1 MRRIG
6 YLFIIAAF
14 LGACENQEKE
24 FPDFDYTAV
33 YFPVQFPVRTL
44 ILGEDRFDNS
54 MDKELNFDIGIAIG
68 GMYSNNRNWS
78 VGFTIDESLCDS
90 LGNDV
95 KALPQSYY
103 TLNPSSEATIPSG
116 SFSGLI
122 NVQLTD
128 DFLADTL
135 AFGNYFVIPLR
146 ITSTDADSILTGLP
160 LVPDPDKRILAEWD
174 PGAPPKD
181 FTLFMVK
188 YINEYHGNYLRRGV
202 DFTLDGSGNRT
213 DTVVYRAKYVEQDQV
228 VGVSTA
234 GRYELQSNFAGIN
247 VGGGAGLKLEFN
259 LSSGSIVVDQF
270 PGGTEVPE
278 TGTGQFVQ
286 GGDSWG
292 GKDRNVIYLNYKYTV
307 GSTDHEVFDTL
318 VYRDNTVKFEVFSPV
333 VN

>member
-6 YLFIIAAF
+6 YLLIIAAV
-14 LGACENQEKE
+14 LVGCENQEKE

-33 YFPVQFPVRTL
+33 YFPIQFPVRTL

-54 MDKELNFDIGIAIG
+54 MDQELNFDMGVAIG
-68 GMYSNNRNWS
+68 GMYSNTRNWS

-90 LGNDV
+90 LGNNV
-95 KALPQSYY
+95 QALPQSLY
-103 TLNPSSEATIPSG
+103 TLNPASEATISSG

-128 DFLADTL
+128 NFLTDTL
-135 AFGNYFVIPLR
+135 AVGNYYVIPLR
-146 ITSTDADSILTGLP
+146 ITSTDADSILTGRP
-160 LVPDPDKRILAEWD
+160 LVPDPDKRIVADWD

-202 DFTLDGSGNRT
+202 DFTLDSAGNYT
-213 DTVVYRAKYVEQDQV
+213 DTVIYHEPYVEQDQV
-228 VGVSTA
+228 VSLSTS
-234 GRYELQSNFAGIN
+234 GRFELHSNFAGIK
-247 VGGGAGLKLEFN
+247 VGGGTGMKLDFD
-259 LSSGSIVVDQF
+259 LGSGSLVVDQI
-270 PGGTEVPE
+270 PGATEVPE
-278 TGTGQFVQ
+278 TGSGQFVS

-292 GKDRNVIYLNYKYTV
+292 GQTRNVIYLNYRYRA
-307 GSTDHEVFDTL
+307 GSTDHQVFDTL
-318 VYRDNTVKFEVFSPV
+318 VYRDNTVKFELFSPV